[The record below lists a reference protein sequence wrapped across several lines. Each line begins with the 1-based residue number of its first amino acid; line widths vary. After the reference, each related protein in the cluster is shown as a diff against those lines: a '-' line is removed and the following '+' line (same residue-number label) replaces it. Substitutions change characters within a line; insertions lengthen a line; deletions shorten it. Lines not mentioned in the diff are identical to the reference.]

1 MMLSE
6 DVAPPPAMIS
16 SCPNRSSAVFTGAV
30 CQVTQ
35 VETSLVMLPSQVNLV
50 PSNCAF
56 AGAGVSSGV
65 EAIVRPKVPKAV
77 PSLGA
82 TE

>member
-1 MMLSE
+1 MSFQVL
-6 DVAPPPAMIS
+6 
-16 SCPNRSSAVFTGAV
+16 TGEV

-35 VETSLVMLPSQVNLV
+35 LDTSLVTLPSQVNLV
-50 PSNCAF
+50 PSNGAV
-56 AGAGVSSGV
+56 AGVSSGV
-65 EAIVRPKVPKAV
+65 VAMVRPKVPNVV